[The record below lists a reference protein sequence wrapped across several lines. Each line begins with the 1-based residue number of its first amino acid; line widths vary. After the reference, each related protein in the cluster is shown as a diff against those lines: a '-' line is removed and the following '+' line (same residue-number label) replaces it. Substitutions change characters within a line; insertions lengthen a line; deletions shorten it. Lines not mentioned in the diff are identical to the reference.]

1 MAYTALYRVW
11 RPLSFD
17 DVVGQNNTI
26 ITLKN
31 EIKLGRVGH
40 AYLFCGSRGTGKTST
55 ARILSRAINCLNPQ
69 DGNPCNECENCVG
82 ILNGTIL
89 DITEI
94 DAASNNGVD
103 NIRTLRD
110 ETRFSGTA
118 LKYRVYIIDEVHM
131 LSTSAFNALLK
142 VLEEPPSHVHFI
154 LATTEAHKVPATILS
169 RCQRFDFK
177 RITVNDIEK
186 QIKKIL
192 SDSDV
197 AIEDSAIRLIAE
209 KADGAMRDA
218 LSLLDQCLSIGTN
231 SLDYKIV
238 SSFLGADN
246 KEVTYKIFNSIKSK
260 DIKGAFDAVA
270 SLVDSGQ
277 SIPAVTDEFIA
288 LLRNIML
295 CKYTENASIT
305 LNVSEEEAEGLKELA
320 KGITSEYIIFLIK
333 QASEA
338 QSLFRTTVNPRLI
351 LEVSLVKMINP
362 QYSSTPESIAARI
375 AELENKIS
383 SGNITVNTKKKK
395 EDDSKRDEAP
405 LPPPVK
411 MVADSELL
419 QKLKN
424 SWSDIL
430 GEVFAKNKFQMSAAL
445 DMAEIEEDNGKIAIV
460 YHNKDEFFVS
470 KNLLEGDIDAFCEIV
485 RNQTSLTPEFI
496 LRLRE
501 KGKIIKDDALIKL
514 YNNIIKEND
523 NGER

>member
-1 MAYTALYRVW
+1 MAYRALYRVW

-17 DVVGQNNTI
+17 DVVGQDSTI

-55 ARILSRAINCLNPQ
+55 ARILSRAINCLNQQ

-103 NIRTLRD
+103 NIRSLRD
-110 ETRFSGTA
+110 EARFSGTA
-118 LKYRVYIIDEVHM
+118 LKHRVYIIDEVHM

-142 VLEEPPSHVHFI
+142 VLEEPPTHVHFI

-231 SLDYKIV
+231 SLDYKTV
-238 SSFLGADN
+238 SVFLGADN
-246 KEVTYKIFNSIKSK
+246 KEITYKLVNSIKSK

-277 SIPAVTDEFIA
+277 NIPAVTDEFIA
-288 LLRNIML
+288 LLRNLML
-295 CKYTENASIT
+295 CKYSENLSVS
-305 LNVSEEEAEGLKELA
+305 LNVSEEEAEELTELA
-320 KGITSEYIIFLIK
+320 NGITSEYIVYLIK

-338 QSLFRTTVNPRLI
+338 QAMFRTTVNPRLI

-362 QYSSTPESIAARI
+362 IYSSTPEAISARI
-375 AELENKIS
+375 AELENKIAT
-383 SGNITVNTKKKK
+383 GNITAAPKNKK
-395 EDDSKRDEAP
+395 EESSKNSEPA

-430 GEVFAKNKFQMSAAL
+430 GELFTKNKLQIAMAL
-445 DMAEIEEDNGKIAIV
+445 ERAELEEENGKVAIV
-460 YHNKDEFFVS
+460 YNNKDEFFVS
-470 KNLLEGDIDAFCEIV
+470 KNLIEGDIDSFCEIV

-501 KGKIIKDDALIKL
+501 EGKIIKDDALIKL
-514 YNNIIKEND
+514 YNNIIKENM
-523 NGER
+523 